1 MKPRFVNSEDQSP
14 KDSEPDLVLWF
25 DKDHFNLNSQ
35 TIDNLHRGDK
45 IKFRG
50 QIKQLQMS
58 LLQKIKDMN
67 TERSEIHQEDKF
79 PHINAFKITMVESA
93 EKNGMLKE
101 MGGKI

>member
-50 QIKQLQMS
+50 QIK
-58 LLQKIKDMN
+58 
-67 TERSEIHQEDKF
+67 
-79 PHINAFKITMVESA
+79 
-93 EKNGMLKE
+93 
-101 MGGKI
+101 